1 MVDKKELLKLL
12 SELSPEELES
22 IMPKKK
28 RRRGKGKRKKNRSA
42 NKPSASEENKFDDM
56 LSSIR
61 FTDEEKRE
69 LEEATKVDDEADQ
82 TKSVSARPA
91 ASTVE
96 VTCCTCNKKF
106 IVSPSVVFSVDRW
119 KCNACITGR

>member
-69 LEEATKVDDEADQ
+69 LEEATNVDD
-82 TKSVSARPA
+82 
-91 ASTVE
+91 
-96 VTCCTCNKKF
+96 
-106 IVSPSVVFSVDRW
+106 
-119 KCNACITGR
+119 

>member
-28 RRRGKGKRKKNRSA
+28 RRRGKGKRKKNRNK
-42 NKPSASEENKFDDM
+42 NKPTTSEENKFDDM

-69 LEEATKVDDEADQ
+69 LEEASKVDKEADQ
-82 TKSVSARPA
+82 TKPVSARPP

-96 VTCCTCNKKF
+96 VTCCVCNKKF
-106 IVSPSVVFSVDRW
+106 MVSPSVVFSVDRW